1 VSAVTDGPRIAP
13 LAPEERDARV
23 AALLETLRPH
33 PDGEDMHLFA
43 TLAHHPRLLRRWS
56 QFGGVL
62 LFGGALPARDREIL
76 ILRTA
81 ANCGADYEWGHHLVI
96 GRLAGLSDDDMAA
109 LADPAPAVVEA
120 DALLVRAADEL
131 HVDNVLSDATWAALA
146 DRYDTEQLIEIPM
159 VVGQYHLVAFTLRSL
174 GVEREPGYEGLPS

>member
-1 VSAVTDGPRIAP
+1 MTDAPRIPP
-13 LAPEERDARV
+13 LAPEHRDARV

-33 PDGEDMHLFA
+33 PDGEEMNLFA

-62 LFGGALPARDREIL
+62 LFGGTLPDRDREVL

-96 GRLAGLSDDDMAA
+96 GGAAGLTDQEMNA
-109 LADPAPAVVEA
+109 LAQRGPELSGA
-120 DALLVRAADEL
+120 DMTLVRAADEL
-131 HVDNVLSDATWAALA
+131 HQDNVISDATWADLA
-146 DRYDTEQLIEIPM
+146 ERYSNDQLIEVPM
-159 VVGQYHLVAFTLRSL
+159 IVGQYHLVAFTLRSL
-174 GVEREPGYEGLPS
+174 GVEREDGYEGLPS